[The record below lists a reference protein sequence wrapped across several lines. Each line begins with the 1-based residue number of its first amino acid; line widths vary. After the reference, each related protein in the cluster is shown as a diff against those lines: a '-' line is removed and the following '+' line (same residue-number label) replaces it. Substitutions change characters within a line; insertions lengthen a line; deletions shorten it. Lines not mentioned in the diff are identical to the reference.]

1 MNILHVLENMV
12 VYVSE
17 AAARI
22 FSPSDN
28 AYPVIGIQPFDGIPY
43 QGSAWED

>member
-1 MNILHVLENMV
+1 MNILHALESVV

-28 AYPVIGIQPFDGIPY
+28 AYPMVGVQPFEGIPSRGY
-43 QGSAWED
+43 EWED

>member
-1 MNILHVLENMV
+1 MV

-17 AAARI
+17 AAGRI

-28 AYPVIGIQPFDGIPY
+28 TYPVIGVQPFDGIPY
-43 QGSAWED
+43 HGSEWED